1 MNIVLNSA
9 TISQLCQSP
18 PKVNSEG
25 ASNAF
30 ELPERQS
37 NASASSTL
45 CGGDGLLTLA
55 AVSEKRQHQ
64 EGSNNNK
71 DNNGDLPLPA
81 YWKDDNWDVTID
93 HYSKIFL
100 GSCED
105 QTITRAIQDNL
116 RVGDKLPSPTSSGG
130 NTRVSCI
137 RKLHSLSNLLHSLEI
152 LHQATQL
159 PKTLLLL
166 PCCC

>member
-9 TISQLCQSP
+9 TISQLCRSP
-18 PKVNSEG
+18 PKVNGEG
-25 ASNAF
+25 ASTAF
-30 ELPERQS
+30 ELPARQS

-45 CGGDGLLTLA
+45 CGGEGLLTLA

-64 EGSNNNK
+64 EGYNNNK

-100 GSCED
+100 GDCED
-105 QTITRAIQDNL
+105 RTITRAIQDNL
-116 RVGDKLPSPTSSGG
+116 RVGDALPLPSSNSSG
-130 NTRVSCI
+130 NTRVSCTLS
-137 RKLHSLSNLLHSLEI
+137 KLLTSHSSSSYLNHCSMFLCFYVSMFLMYR
-152 LHQATQL
+152 
-159 PKTLLLL
+159 
-166 PCCC
+166 